1 MALFSTAVFSI
12 FLLIGYRMIQRAK
25 IPLDASKRDKF
36 DQINQKANQFI
47 LWPSLFVTLAL
58 ILTFR
63 QPFDVKQKIIK
74 SIICIFL
81 VLFTIATFYGIKRFN
96 QANMPTSFVQKFISA
111 RTVGLLGFLIS
122 ILIEYIFRLVENQN

>member
-1 MALFSTAVFSI
+1 
-12 FLLIGYRMIQRAK
+12 MIQRAK

-47 LWPSLFVTLAL
+47 LWPSLFVALVL

-122 ILIEYIFRLVENQN
+122 ILIEYIFGLVENQN